1 MKRKKFSSLG
11 KTRSRLGRS
20 AGGEDR
26 CQGRAHCSADEMN
39 SERSALQLQQQ
50 PSCEGTHDCLVASD
64 LLAAVVYEN
73 GHWVTGFQ
81 GRMEK
86 LLAAVDADPESAA
99 TPRNSKFQ
107 GSPTCGQ
114 FWIEGDPVS
123 LQ

>member
-1 MKRKKFSSLG
+1 MPSSLL
-11 KTRSRLGRS
+11 RH
-20 AGGEDR
+20 
-26 CQGRAHCSADEMN
+26 AHF
-39 SERSALQLQQQ
+39 
-50 PSCEGTHDCLVASD
+50 SCEGTHYCLVASD

-86 LLAAVDADPESAA
+86 LLGAVDAYPEPAA
-99 TPRNSKFQ
+99 TPLNSKFQ